1 MSVKRAYIKL
11 IGITTTLGRISH
23 FPYFP
28 AKTNL
33 STEQDFWKTAFLEHT
48 IYLTKKTQ
56 YDFWESP
63 TTYFIYRSRAEK

>member
-23 FPYFP
+23 FPYLP

-33 STEQDFWKTAFLEHT
+33 STEQDFLKNFAFLEHT
-48 IYLTKKTQ
+48 IYRTKKTQ
-56 YDFWESP
+56 YDF
-63 TTYFIYRSRAEK
+63 